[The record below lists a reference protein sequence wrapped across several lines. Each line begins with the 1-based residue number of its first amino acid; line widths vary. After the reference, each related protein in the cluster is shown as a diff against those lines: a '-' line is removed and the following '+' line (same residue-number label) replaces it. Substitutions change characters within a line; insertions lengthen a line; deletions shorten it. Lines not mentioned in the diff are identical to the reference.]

1 LASTPFYGDGRP
13 LVPEIDLGR
22 VKAVVFDV
30 DGTLYRQGPLRRAMA
45 GRLLRAHLLHPR
57 RGRQTLRALSA
68 YRRAQEELRT
78 EPAGS
83 DLAGAQ
89 LHLAAARCGLDDAS
103 VRAHVAEW
111 METAPLDLVARLK
124 QPGLDELLSD
134 LRSAGVRLAVLSDYD
149 AAGKLDALG
158 IARYFDVVVTA
169 QQPDVGV
176 FKPHPRGLRV
186 VLERLGVEPA
196 DALYVGDRVDVDA
209 AAAAAAGVPCVI
221 LLEEGRSGSPD
232 SNSYMPITSF
242 HDMRDRLVST

>member
-1 LASTPFYGDGRP
+1 
-13 LVPEIDLGR
+13 VPEIDLGR

-57 RGRQTLRALSA
+57 RGRETMRALSA

-78 EPAGS
+78 EPAGG
-83 DLAGAQ
+83 DLARAQ
-89 LHLAAARCGLDDAS
+89 LRLAAARSGVDDAA
-103 VRAHVAEW
+103 VRAYVAEW

-124 QPGLDELLSD
+124 QPGVEELLGE
-134 LRSAGVRLAVLSDYD
+134 LRSSGVRLAVLSDYD
-149 AAGKLDALG
+149 AGPKLDALG
-158 IARYFDVVVTA
+158 IAQYFDVVVTA

-176 FKPHPRGLRV
+176 FKPHPRGLHV
-186 VLERLGVEPA
+186 ALERLGVEPA
-196 DALYVGDRVDVDA
+196 EALYVGDRVDVDA

-221 LLEEGRSGSPD
+221 LVDAGRSRPPD
-232 SNSYMPITSF
+232 SDSYMPITSF